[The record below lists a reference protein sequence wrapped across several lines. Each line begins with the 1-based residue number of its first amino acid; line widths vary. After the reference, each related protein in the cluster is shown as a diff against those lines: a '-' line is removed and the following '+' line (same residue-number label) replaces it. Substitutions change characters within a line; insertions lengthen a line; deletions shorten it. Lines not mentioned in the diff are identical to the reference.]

1 MYCRTSVSTSSSH
14 NETCD
19 RNVDPVAS
27 MCSTALATSRGV
39 TVRLASVT
47 WEFGTLVGPG
57 TLRLS
62 PYGYDGFGTF
72 GERIV
77 FPDFEVVH
85 QPYRADQSIHPL
97 GPLKDVPSS
106 LPHA

>member
-1 MYCRTSVSTSSSH
+1 VWDASSGSDH
-14 NETCD
+14 RVAFLFWAGDLKKINEN
-19 RNVDPVAS
+19 R
-27 MCSTALATSRGV
+27 L